1 MKRCIKAHNVAAF
14 GDIPV
19 GSLWAD
25 DSPYIEDEANF
36 VDADT
41 PVEVEEYAAVF
52 DTPKS
57 RPVKKSA
64 AKSVKES

>member
-1 MKRCIKAHNVAAF
+1 MKRCIKAHTTKAF

-25 DSPYIEDEANF
+25 DSPYIENEANF

-41 PVEVEEYAAVF
+41 P
-52 DTPKS
+52 
-57 RPVKKSA
+57 
-64 AKSVKES
+64 AKTSTKLVKES

>member
-1 MKRCIKAHNVAAF
+1 MLRCIRAHHVDEF

-25 DSPYIEDEANF
+25 DSPYVVEPDNF

-41 PVEVEEYAAVF
+41 PVVVDDLEE
-52 DTPKS
+52 D
-57 RPVKKSA
+57 
-64 AKSVKES
+64 

>member
-1 MKRCIKAHNVAAF
+1 MKRCITAHYVDAF

-25 DSPYIEDEANF
+25 DSPYVTDEAHF

-41 PVEVEEYAAVF
+41 PTDDDEES
-52 DTPKS
+52 D
-57 RPVKKSA
+57 
-64 AKSVKES
+64 